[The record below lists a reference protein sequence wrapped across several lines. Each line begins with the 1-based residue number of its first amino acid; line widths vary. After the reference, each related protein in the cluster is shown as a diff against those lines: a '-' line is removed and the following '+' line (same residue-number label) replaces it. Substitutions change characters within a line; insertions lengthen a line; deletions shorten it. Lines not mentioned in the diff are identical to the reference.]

1 MAGLRLNITSTQK
14 FWENTPHSKC
24 QKCRNLHSGTFGTF
38 DTSFLARFKKNK
50 GETDAYPKRK
60 NQSDCYHP
68 ERGLHPNRENRIG
81 AESISLRRW
90 NHGVVVANI

>member
-1 MAGLRLNITSTQK
+1 LALLT
-14 FWENTPHSKC
+14 
-24 QKCRNLHSGTFGTF
+24 LHSWHV
-38 DTSFLARFKKNK
+38 LERNK

-81 AESISLRRW
+81 AKAFRYVDGIMALLSRIFKIAPWGAIRHIVQY
-90 NHGVVVANI
+90 NGAYVVRDNAASRMVRDIK